1 MKEIKYGLLA
11 LLYVGGVI
19 LGYLYDNT
27 IVRILCVVIPIA
39 YMLYLFRN
47 ASFVKKIKVKMKNS
61 LDINTSRESK
71 VNDSTTNDN
80 GKSSDVVENLDV
92 ETSTQVIQ
100 TNFEDEIIPS
110 LLIKRE
116 EDGGVIRLI
125 VETDPV
131 DAEVFLSKNG
141 SNAVYVKSPLEIKE
155 NCLLSLHAEYNNK
168 KSETQK
174 VCIDTFKVA
183 SPSIIQ
189 SGDTIIIECEDND
202 AEIYYTTNGE
212 SPNRTSVKYTSEFT
226 VNKNATII
234 AIAYKSGFQNSDTI
248 TYEAKI
254 QTKVIDRIRKFTD
267 EKNVIGMSYRGT
279 SHIKS
284 NTTCQDYHEFASINE
299 VWNVAI
305 VSDGAGSAANSA
317 LGSKSVCAAFKFYI
331 SNLVKN
337 NHSGDILDD
346 KTWDVEFRGM
356 LAQFQKDLRTNIVND
371 NIPFESLAA
380 TIIVLVFSPKGYM
393 VAHVGDGRAGVKV
406 GNEWKTIISPHKG
419 EEANQTIFS
428 TSKYF
433 GESIIP
439 NLRMSGVYVPETKVS
454 EEKIDAFVLMSDG
467 CENGAWVT
475 YQRVNLPDG
484 DFRVKDVNQPRSNA
498 LDDAL
503 SIIDSAD
510 KKNDLEKYITEYS
523 NAFNGEPDDKTILI
537 GRNL

>member
-1 MKEIKYGLLA
+1 MKENIYGLLA
-11 LLYVGGVI
+11 LLYVGGII

-39 YMLYLFRN
+39 YTLYLFRN
-47 ASFVKKIKVKMKNS
+47 ASFIKMIKVKMKNS
-61 LDINTSRESK
+61 FDINTSRESK
-71 VNDSTTNDN
+71 VNDSTTTDND
-80 GKSSDVVENLDV
+80 KSSDVVENLDV
-92 ETSTQVIQ
+92 ETSTQAIQ
-100 TNFEDEIIPS
+100 TNYKDEIMPS
-110 LLIKRE
+110 LLIIQE
-116 EDGGVIRLI
+116 EDRGVIRLT

-155 NCLLSLHAEYNNK
+155 NCLLSLYAEYNNK

-189 SGDTIIIECEDND
+189 SGDTIKIECEDND

-212 SPNRTSVKYTSEFT
+212 NPNRTSVKYTSEFT
-226 VNKNATII
+226 INKNATII

-267 EKNVIGMSYRGT
+267 EKNVIGISYRGT

-356 LAQFQKDLRTNIVND
+356 LAQFQKDLKTNIVND

-433 GESIIP
+433 GESLIP

-484 DFRVKDVNQPRSNA
+484 DFRVKDVNQPRFNA

-510 KKNDLEKYITEYS
+510 KKNELEKYITEYS
-523 NAFNGEPDDKTILI
+523 NAFKGEPDDKTILI
-537 GRNL
+537 GRNS